1 MAGLEEP
8 GTRHH
13 RGLTVTQ
20 QIPSFTFII
29 TFFFSSR
36 MLGQPPHASK
46 VLTLNV
52 FLNFYDYEDG
62 LNIFNEWIK
71 LV

>member
-1 MAGLEEP
+1 
-8 GTRHH
+8 
-13 RGLTVTQ
+13 
-20 QIPSFTFII
+20 
-29 TFFFSSR
+29 
-36 MLGQPPHASK
+36 MLGQPPHTSK